1 MISDILSIANK
12 ISRSMPV
19 ELGRFHCTCFFY
31 VLVLFSSV
39 GNGSWVPPTSVKSQP
54 ATEAQFEPPE
64 KNIWLFNITADPY
77 EHKDVSHLRTDVVMQ
92 MLDLLAQYN
101 KTAVPC
107 RYPKMDDKA
116 NPKYL
121 GGYWGPWL

>member
-1 MISDILSIANK
+1 MGDNS
-12 ISRSMPV
+12 
-19 ELGRFHCTCFFY
+19 
-31 VLVLFSSV
+31 
-39 GNGSWVPPTSVKSQP
+39 
-54 ATEAQFEPPE
+54 EPPE

-77 EHKDVSHLRTDVVMQ
+77 EHKDVAHINPKVVMQ

-107 RYPKMDDKA
+107 RYPKMDEKA

-121 GGYWGPWL
+121 GGYWGPWLWLLHVYYILLHIHYLKTVY